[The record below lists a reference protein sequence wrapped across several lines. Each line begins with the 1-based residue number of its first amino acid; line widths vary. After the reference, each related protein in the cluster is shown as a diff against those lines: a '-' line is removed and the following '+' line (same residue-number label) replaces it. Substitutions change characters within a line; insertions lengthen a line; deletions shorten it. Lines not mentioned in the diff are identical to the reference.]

1 VQVLLTI
8 GVLAVIA
15 LWGIAVVRRLE
26 KMRGEITH
34 AWKRLEVD
42 QSNEAVK
49 TVYNRHVV
57 KYNEALGSFPAY
69 LFGPLFG
76 FKPARH
82 F

>member
-1 VQVLLTI
+1 
-8 GVLAVIA
+8 
-15 LWGIAVVRRLE
+15 
-26 KMRGEITH
+26 MRGEITH